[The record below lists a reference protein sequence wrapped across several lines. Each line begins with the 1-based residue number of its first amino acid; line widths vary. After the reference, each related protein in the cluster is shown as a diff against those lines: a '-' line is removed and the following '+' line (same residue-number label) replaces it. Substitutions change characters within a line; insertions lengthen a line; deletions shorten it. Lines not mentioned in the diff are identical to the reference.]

1 MKIIRFLLPALL
13 LALAANP
20 AHAQS
25 KDKLDKSRGTVDNTR
40 QADPP
45 RAQPGTTADRAS
57 EARWQKD
64 AEQRA
69 HAERFP
75 PRPTA
80 APPAPSKSSGS
91 SDKGK

>member
-1 MKIIRFLLPALL
+1 MKIIRVLLPALL

-25 KDKLDKSRGTVDNTR
+25 KDQSGKPRGAGDNVR

-45 RAQPGTTADRAS
+45 RAQSNTAV
-57 EARWQKD
+57 ELARRQKD
-64 AEQRA
+64 ADQRS

-75 PRPTA
+75 PKPSA
-80 APPAPSKSSGS
+80 APPAPSKSSTA

>member
-1 MKIIRFLLPALL
+1 MKIIPFLLPALL

-20 AHAQS
+20 AHAQQS
-25 KDKLDKSRGTVDNTR
+25 KDKLDKARSTAGNIR

-45 RAQPGTTADRAS
+45 RTQPAPPGTTADRAS
-57 EARWQKD
+57 EARRQND

-75 PRPTA
+75 PKPLRT
-80 APPAPSKSSGS
+80 PPAASVK
-91 SDKGK
+91 

>member
-1 MKIIRFLLPALL
+1 MKIIPFLLPVLL

-25 KDKLDKSRGTVDNTR
+25 KDPLDKARGTAGNTR

-45 RAQPGTTADRAS
+45 RAQPAPPSTTTDRAGD
-57 EARWQKD
+57 ARRQKD

-69 HAERFP
+69 HDERFP
-75 PRPTA
+75 PKPLRTP
-80 APPAPSKSSGS
+80 PPAP
-91 SDKGK
+91 GK

>member
-1 MKIIRFLLPALL
+1 MNIIRFLLPALL

-25 KDKLDKSRGTVDNTR
+25 KDKLDKARGTAGNVR

-45 RAQPGTTADRAS
+45 RAQPAPPSTTADRAS
-57 EARWQKD
+57 EARRQKD

-75 PRPTA
+75 QKPLRTPPA
-80 APPAPSKSSGS
+80 APAK
-91 SDKGK
+91 